1 MVMTTSPSSPA
12 ENESPEPLDEDGDP
26 ASMNPRSTLDDE
38 STEAGD
44 DPDADPDNMNPR
56 STLDD

>member
-1 MVMTTSPSSPA
+1 MTTSPA
-12 ENESPEPLDEDGDP
+12 GNEPNEPLDEDGDP
-26 ASMNPRSTLDDE
+26 ASMNPRSTLDDDPADPGE
-38 STEAGD
+38 